1 MRKQMWTYITIIIA
15 IFIIILPFILDSL
28 IGHNIL
34 SFSPGGNDSWIGFWG
49 SYIGAIIGAS
59 VVYFV
64 AKIQI
69 QKQDEQQMIELA
81 IKGEHE
87 LRIDMRTFQAT
98 IHVDKIEEFIAL
110 TDETASTIMTFTDKI
125 MTQAFALNKHPTV
138 EKKQL
143 IHAEINHITNHYQH
157 KLQETQQLTNHFIIF
172 LPDFAPVRD
181 EIHDA
186 IHQVIVESYNM
197 PEVYQKY
204 KSEHFRQTGKIIGV
218 YAQSFAT
225 IQQQAQELRGSLQH
239 MNEFIHSNI
248 ANSGK
253 VGQS

>member
-1 MRKQMWTYITIIIA
+1 MTIIGGHFMRKQMWTYITIIIA

-138 EKKQL
+138 EEKQL
-143 IHAEINHITNHYQH
+143 IHAEI
-157 KLQETQQLTNHFIIF
+157 K
-172 LPDFAPVRD
+172 
-181 EIHDA
+181 
-186 IHQVIVESYNM
+186 SYN
-197 PEVYQKY
+197 E
-204 KSEHFRQTGKIIGV
+204 
-218 YAQSFAT
+218 
-225 IQQQAQELRGSLQH
+225 SL
-239 MNEFIHSNI
+239 ST
-248 ANSGK
+248 
-253 VGQS
+253 